1 MNEIDS
7 STQEATKMAR
17 KGKKRMAGSR
27 YKSSMMK
34 MDVNVKSKKHKV
46 IRHKRAVKR

>member
-1 MNEIDS
+1 MK
-7 STQEATKMAR
+7 EATKMAR
-17 KGKKRMAGSR
+17 KGKKRQAGSR

-34 MDVNVKSKKHKV
+34 MDVNVKPKKHKV